1 MDPMRAERRGD
12 ARKRILMAML
22 AVLTRSAV
30 SASSIM
36 TERALQEE
44 QKNGAHF
51 ASWGRMGTPCS
62 GRPLNEP
69 LRRTSRRRSRRSGG
83 AIPSG

>member
-30 SASSIM
+30 SASFTM
-36 TERALQEE
+36 TEKALQ
-44 QKNGAHF
+44 
-51 ASWGRMGTPCS
+51 
-62 GRPLNEP
+62 NEP
-69 LRRTSRRRSRRSGG
+69 LSRTSRRRSRRSGG
-83 AIPSG
+83 AIPSGWVP